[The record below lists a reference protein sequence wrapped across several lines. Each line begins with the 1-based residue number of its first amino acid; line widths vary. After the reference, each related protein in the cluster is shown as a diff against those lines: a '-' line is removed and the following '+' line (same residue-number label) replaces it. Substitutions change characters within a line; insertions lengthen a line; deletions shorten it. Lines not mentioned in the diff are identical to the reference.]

1 MRPAGNPGLYWRLL
15 ISYLLVIL
23 VVCFTMYWVAEAF
36 ALYFMDQNLASMI
49 RRMQDMSPM
58 MQAMS
63 ADLDAAYRR
72 ASQSTMLWGLA
83 VSALVAGFV
92 GFFVTQRIVA
102 PVRKMQRASRR
113 IAAGQYQERLDVQ
126 APGEIGELAAAFNDM
141 AASLQQTEAR
151 RVELLS
157 NVAHEFKTPLTSLKG
172 YVAGLR
178 DGLFEADVDTLEAC
192 ERQLGRLERLVADLS
207 LLSRVE
213 TGQEELEPCKLLV
226 GELLEQARTTFLP
239 AYAEKGLHLEVEAP
253 QKRLAVLSDPQR
265 TSQVL
270 ANLLDNALK
279 HTASVG
285 EVVVSTEETHDS
297 VRFEVRDT
305 GEGVSE
311 NHLPHLFTRFYRADK
326 SRTRADKQG
335 SGIGLTIAK
344 LFVERQGGEIGVS
357 SEAGVGTV
365 FWFTLPLAVRN
376 AAEGLPLNDSLR
388 LYPS

>member
-1 MRPAGNPGLYWRLL
+1 MRQAGNPGLYWRLL

-36 ALYFMDQNLASMI
+36 AIYFMDQNLANMI

-63 ADLDAAYRR
+63 AELDAAYRR

-83 VSALVAGFV
+83 VSALVAGSV
-92 GFFVTQRIVA
+92 GFFVTKRIVA

-113 IAAGQYQERLDVQ
+113 IAAGQYRERLDVQ

-141 AASLQQTEAR
+141 AASLEQTEAR
-151 RVELLS
+151 RVELLA

-213 TGQEELEPCKLLV
+213 TGQEELESRKLLV
-226 GELLEQARTTFLP
+226 GDLLEQARTTFLP
-239 AYAEKGLHLEVEAP
+239 AYREKGVHLEVEAP
-253 QKRLAVLSDPQR
+253 QKRLSVLADPQR

-279 HTASVG
+279 HTASGG
-285 EVVVSTEETHDS
+285 EVVISAEEAHDS

-305 GEGVSE
+305 GEGVAE
-311 NHLPHLFTRFYRADK
+311 KDLAHLFTRFYRADK
-326 SRTRADKQG
+326 SRSNGVLQG

-344 LFVERQGGEIGVS
+344 LYVERQGGEIGVS

-365 FWFTLPLAVRN
+365 FWFTLPVSATK
-376 AAEGLPLNDSLR
+376 AAEGPALNDSLR